1 MWPLPQSLEHFLVW
15 FQTPACLFVLTC
27 LCSLSQWLNV
37 RIRESNKS
45 QLEGCSFLVFH
56 SMFFFLYFSLAETSS
71 LSGVLVLF
79 SRCANKHAIF
89 SPHFVWCMHVPQV
102 VMPGSMICNVTF
114 LVTCFT
120 CLASS
125 WTFFYIYILH
135 LLQHESFCS
144 VSFNF
149 VFVPDRQHSLN
160 FSLVLLCF
168 S

>member
-1 MWPLPQSLEHFLVW
+1 ML
-15 FQTPACLFVLTC
+15 AFVLTC

-71 LSGVLVLF
+71 LSGVLVVF

-89 SPHFVWCMHVPQV
+89 FPHFVWCMHVPQV

-125 WTFFYIYILH
+125 WTFF
-135 LLQHESFCS
+135 ESFCS

-149 VFVPDRQHSLN
+149 VFVPDRLLIFPWFSSASLN
-160 FSLVLLCF
+160 SLRLAWLSIIAQTQPSQFTVLGLTF
-168 S
+168 